1 MNISDIRD
9 EIKSLV
15 NKEIMLKVSG
25 SRAKTTM
32 MKGIVNEVYS
42 NIFTVLVDGVNVK
55 NYSLEELHNK
65 LGYIPQKAVMFTGTV
80 KSNVA
85 YADVAIGD
93 VCIYHM

>member
-42 NIFTVLVDGVNVK
+42 NIFTVLVDGVNK
-55 NYSLEELHNK
+55 SFTLMWQ
-65 LGYIPQKAVMFTGTV
+65 LGMFASIICKV
-80 KSNVA
+80 IVE
-85 YADVAIGD
+85 
-93 VCIYHM
+93 

>member
-42 NIFTVLVDGVNVK
+42 NIFTVLIKVLLMLMWQ
-55 NYSLEELHNK
+55 LE
-65 LGYIPQKAVMFTGTV
+65 MFASIICKV
-80 KSNVA
+80 IVE
-85 YADVAIGD
+85 
-93 VCIYHM
+93 

>member
-42 NIFTVLVDGVNVK
+42 NILQF
-55 NYSLEELHNK
+55 
-65 LGYIPQKAVMFTGTV
+65 
-80 KSNVA
+80 
-85 YADVAIGD
+85 
-93 VCIYHM
+93 

>member
-42 NIFTVLVDGVNVK
+42 NIFTYFCLSNSATNIYSVLS
-55 NYSLEELHNK
+55 SLL
-65 LGYIPQKAVMFTGTV
+65 TG
-80 KSNVA
+80 K
-85 YADVAIGD
+85 
-93 VCIYHM
+93 

>member
-42 NIFTVLVDGVNVK
+42 NIFTVLVDGVNK
-55 NYSLEELHNK
+55 S
-65 LGYIPQKAVMFTGTV
+65 FT
-80 KSNVA
+80 

-93 VCIYHM
+93 VKIYHL

>member
-42 NIFTVLVDGVNVK
+42 NIFTVLVDGVNK
-55 NYSLEELHNK
+55 S
-65 LGYIPQKAVMFTGTV
+65 FT
-80 KSNVA
+80 
-85 YADVAIGD
+85 YADVTIGD

>member
-1 MNISDIRD
+1 MALMHRKNIEKYSAYPNI
-9 EIKSLV
+9 

-42 NIFTVLVDGVNVK
+42 NIFTVLVDGVNK
-55 NYSLEELHNK
+55 S
-65 LGYIPQKAVMFTGTV
+65 FT
-80 KSNVA
+80 

>member
-1 MNISDIRD
+1 MNVSDIRD

-15 NKEIMLKVSG
+15 NKEIMLKVRG

-32 MKGIVNEVYS
+32 MTGIVNEVYS
-42 NIFTVLVDGVNVK
+42 NIFTVLVDGVNK
-55 NYSLEELHNK
+55 S
-65 LGYIPQKAVMFTGTV
+65 FT
-80 KSNVA
+80 

>member
-9 EIKSLV
+9 EIKTLV

-42 NIFTVLVDGVNVK
+42 NIFTVLVDGVNK
-55 NYSLEELHNK
+55 S
-65 LGYIPQKAVMFTGTV
+65 FT
-80 KSNVA
+80 
-85 YADVAIGD
+85 YADVAIVD

>member
-15 NKEIMLKVSG
+15 NEEIMLKVSG

-42 NIFTVLVDGVNVK
+42 NIFTVLVDGVNK
-55 NYSLEELHNK
+55 S
-65 LGYIPQKAVMFTGTV
+65 FT
-80 KSNVA
+80 

>member
-42 NIFTVLVDGVNVK
+42 NIFT
-55 NYSLEELHNK
+55 
-65 LGYIPQKAVMFTGTV
+65 
-80 KSNVA
+80 

>member
-9 EIKSLV
+9 EIKTLV

-42 NIFTVLVDGVNVK
+42 NIFTVLVDGVNK
-55 NYSLEELHNK
+55 S
-65 LGYIPQKAVMFTGTV
+65 FT
-80 KSNVA
+80 
-85 YADVAIGD
+85 YADVDIGD